1 VDRFEVRPGEGIGPI
16 TIGMTRSEA
25 LEAAASAG
33 LSAMSIVKSPT
44 APEALVIERQLFA
57 YFDPDD
63 RVEEVEVAVPRDQ
76 DDRGVMW
83 NDLDFALDP
92 GAVTGALD
100 EIAKPDREDAE
111 YPATSC
117 YPDLGLALW
126 KDAKP
131 NDWLD
136 GPFESVLV
144 RRGGPQPAPPTPA
157 EMNELLERLG
167 LKPL

>member
-1 VDRFEVRPGEGIGPI
+1 MRPGEGIGPI

-25 LEAAASAG
+25 VEAAESVG
-33 LSAMSIVKSPT
+33 LTATSFVKSPT
-44 APEALVIERQLFA
+44 APKALVIERQLFA

-63 RVEEVEVAVPRDQ
+63 RVEEVEVAVPRDP
-76 DDRGVMW
+76 DDRDVMW

-100 EIAKPDREDAE
+100 EIAQPDKEDLE
-111 YPATSC
+111 YPATSY
-117 YPDLGLALW
+117 YPDLGLAVW
-126 KDAKP
+126 KDARP
-131 NDWLD
+131 DDWLD

-144 RRGGPQPAPPTPA
+144 RRRGPQNVPSRADV
-157 EMNELLERLG
+157 NELLERLG